1 MELIFNTNDQSAEMK
16 DAIRCQK
23 NLYNIPKGSFPL
35 ARDLG
40 LSWDLL
46 SQPTPEAENEFAAEV
61 VAQTQK
67 YEPRVTIRSCV
78 FQEDERSGT
87 VVAIIEQGR
96 SQV

>member
-1 MELIFNTNDQSAEMK
+1 MDLIFNTDDRSTEMN

-46 SQPTPEAENEFAAEV
+46 SHPTPEAESEFAAEIV
-61 VAQTQK
+61 EQTQK
-67 YEPRVTIRSCV
+67 YEPRVTIRSCS
-78 FQEDERSGT
+78 FEENAEDGEIT
-87 VVAIIEQGR
+87 AIIEQGR
-96 SQV
+96 S